1 VNAMPR
7 EPAPV
12 EPVGALP
19 WGLAPQLA
27 LREFAADD
35 RDDVVAMHSDPR
47 LRAHL
52 IDDHPLHDGAVTSVL
67 LERLMAFYR
76 SHEGLGIWHATA
88 LQPQPRFAGWFS
100 LMPLASQP
108 GELEMG
114 SRLLPAMWG
123 RGIVFEGCKMLLDH
137 AFDDLRAP
145 QVWSVCHPD
154 NRSALAVLAALG
166 FESVGVMPYDGV
178 PSCHLRV
185 GLNAW
190 RAVRNTPRGTRL
202 RQVLRPNASGRQQ
215 SATVIS
221 EGICP

>member
-1 VNAMPR
+1 VNAIAQDP
-7 EPAPV
+7 PVV
-12 EPVGALP
+12 EPLGALP
-19 WGLAPQLA
+19 WARTPQLA

-35 RDDVVAMHSDPR
+35 RDDVVAMHGDPR

-52 IDDHPLHDGAVTSVL
+52 IDDHPLHDGAVAAL
-67 LERLMAFYR
+67 LLQRLAAFYR
-76 SHEGLGIWHATA
+76 GREGLGIWHATA
-88 LQPQPRFAGWFS
+88 LQPQPQFAGWFS

-123 RGIVFEGCKMLLDH
+123 RGIVFEGCKLLLDH
-137 AFDDLRAP
+137 AFDDLCVL

-154 NRSALAVLAALG
+154 NRSALAVLGALG
-166 FESVGVMPYDGV
+166 FEPVGVMPYDGV
-178 PSCHLRV
+178 PACHLRV

-202 RQVLRPNASGRQQ
+202 RQVLRPNASGRARP
-215 SATVIS
+215 ATVS
-221 EGICP
+221 EGVCP